1 VKRITNGEM
10 LDEPLLDVNV
20 ANQKE
25 QGMLGMAIERKELS
39 EKNEE
44 TVSVFLYYTEAAKE
58 DGGETVGIIYTD
70 TNCLITS

>member
-44 TVSVFLYYTEAAKE
+44 LYLSSFTIQKQPRKM
-58 DGGETVGIIYTD
+58 VGK
-70 TNCLITS
+70 L